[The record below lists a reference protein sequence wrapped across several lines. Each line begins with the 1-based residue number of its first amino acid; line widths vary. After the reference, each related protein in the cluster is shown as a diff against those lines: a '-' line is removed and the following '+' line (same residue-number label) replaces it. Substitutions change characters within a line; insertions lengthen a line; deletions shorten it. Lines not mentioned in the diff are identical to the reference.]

1 MKFAKTLSILFLMI
15 LICSSCVTTGSTS
28 SANGTT
34 SQPSVGDQVL
44 SGVGTVL
51 SKANY
56 FLTNEAPIM
65 AGICSGK
72 PTGDLATACS
82 VYSLAQAGTAIGA
95 ANVKMLQQQ
104 APDPAVQTQLQTQTA
119 ALAQNI
125 EVLNQAAKVDGA
137 VSAQKVVTAA
147 PPPVKVEPIA
157 GTSPLPA
164 APAPATAQ
172 K

>member
-1 MKFAKTLSILFLMI
+1 
-15 LICSSCVTTGSTS
+15 
-28 SANGTT
+28 
-34 SQPSVGDQVL
+34 
-44 SGVGTVL
+44 
-51 SKANY
+51 
-56 FLTNEAPIM
+56 
-65 AGICSGK
+65 
-72 PTGDLATACS
+72 
-82 VYSLAQAGTAIGA
+82 
-95 ANVKMLQQQ
+95 MLQQQ